1 MNYMEMPAIIKE
13 RKMFFIWINMKSISV
28 TKSSGEV
35 IVLNDTPFRFDLL
48 SLRGTA
54 VLLVGNDM
62 VPAGTYNHFTINLN
76 DGNSIE
82 LEYESKPLLI
92 TNEYTKTFN
101 VPGPFDLRGGRMTE
115 IILDFDPNLSVFNT
129 LDSGYVMEPTIK
141 VVSILSM
148 TPEQDIRVQQALGE
162 YANAVI
168 KEADVIFQGS
178 VNSLNYI
185 VANNIYGSSPY
196 RVGDFRSI
204 SGSLLVKIFNLRY
217 SSSRIP

>member
-1 MNYMEMPAIIKE
+1 
-13 RKMFFIWINMKSISV
+13 
-28 TKSSGEV
+28 
-35 IVLNDTPFRFDLL
+35 
-48 SLRGTA
+48 
-54 VLLVGNDM
+54 M
-62 VPAGTYNHFTINLN
+62 VPAGTYNHFTINLD

-101 VPGPFDLRGGRMTE
+101 VQCPFDLRGGRMTE

-148 TPEQDIRVQQALGE
+148 TPEQDLRVQQALGE
-162 YANAVI
+162 YANTVI
-168 KEADVIFQGS
+168 KEADSIFQGS

-185 VANNIYGSSPY
+185 VANNIYNKPTIY
-196 RVGDFRSI
+196 TDM
-204 SGSLLVKIFNLRY
+204 SLKVEDRLRGE
-217 SSSRIP
+217 IENPDI